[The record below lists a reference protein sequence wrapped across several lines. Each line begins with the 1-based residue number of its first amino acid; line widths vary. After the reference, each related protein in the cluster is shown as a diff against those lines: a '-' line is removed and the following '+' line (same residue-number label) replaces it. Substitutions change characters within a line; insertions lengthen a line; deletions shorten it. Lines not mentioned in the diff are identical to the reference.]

1 MNVLGILLTSRLQI
15 ECDRLD
21 IMHKFFLVAREHE
34 PSSFRGLFTH
44 RLPDRPR
51 ILDLG
56 CGTGIWAIDTAELVE
71 VVPYLGFVLTIAS
84 RLGGQG
90 NYYIEGWDLN
100 LTQPE
105 A

>member
-1 MNVLGILLTSRLQI
+1 
-15 ECDRLD
+15 
-21 IMHKFFLVAREHE
+21 MHKFFLVAREHE
-34 PSSFRGLFTH
+34 VSEFRGLFTH

-56 CGTGIWAIDTAELVE
+56 TGTGIWAIDTAELVTICFIVE
-71 VVPYLGFVLTIAS
+71 IRVLTVAS
-84 RLGGQG
+84 RLGGHG